1 MKAKTD
7 KKKIDE
13 ILTRTVENIYPSREA
28 LEKVLHAGKRLKI
41 YTGIDPTGPEIHLG
55 HAVFLRK
62 LRQFQDL
69 GHEIILL
76 IGDFTGMVG
85 DPTGKYSTRQVLTDK
100 EIKKNEKDY
109 KKQVGKILDFKSR
122 TNPAKVMKNSAWLS
136 KLKFKDILE
145 LCSNVTVQQM
155 IERDMFEK
163 RIKTGKPIS
172 LHEFLYPIMQGYDSV
187 AMNIDMEVGG
197 SDQTF
202 NMLVGRDLM
211 KSLKK
216 KEKFVLTTTLLTDA
230 SGRKIGK
237 TEGNVIAI
245 SDKPEELYGKIMA
258 LGDEVILKM
267 FAYCT
272 DVSKEEIKGMAQK
285 MSQGANPR
293 DYKMQL
299 AHEIVRLYNGA
310 AAAKKAEQHFKGLFQ
325 EKAAPSKVKV
335 YKVADKKINIVDL
348 LIKTKL
354 ASSKSDARRLIEQG
368 GVKADGHVLEGW
380 DVDIIPTKKGAVVQK
395 GKRHFIK
402 IIKK

>member
-1 MKAKTD
+1 MKTKTD
-7 KKKIDE
+7 KKKIDY
-13 ILTRTVENIYPSREA
+13 ILTRAVENIYPSRQA

-85 DPTGKYSTRQVLTDK
+85 DPTGKYSTRQVLTEK

-109 KKQVGKILDFKSR
+109 KNQVGKILDFKSR
-122 TNPAKVMKNSAWLS
+122 TNPAKVMKNSTWLS

-163 RIKTGKPIS
+163 RIKAGKPIS

-187 AMNIDMEVGG
+187 AMNIDMEIGG

-211 KSLKK
+211 GAMKK
-216 KEKFVLTTTLLTDA
+216 KEKFVLTTPLLTDA

-245 SDKPEELYGKIMA
+245 ADKPEELYGKIMA

-272 DVSKEEIKGMAQK
+272 DVAKDEIKDMAQK

-293 DYKMQL
+293 DFKMKL
-299 AHEIVRLYNGA
+299 AFEIVSIYNGE

-325 EKAAPSKVKV
+325 RKDVPDRMKILKLDE
-335 YKVADKKINIVDL
+335 KINILDFLVRA
-348 LIKTKL
+348 KMA
-354 ASSKSDARRLIEQG
+354 ASRGDARRLIEQG
-368 GVKADGHVLEGW
+368 GVKVDGHILEGW
-380 DVDIIPTKKGAVVQK
+380 DVDIVPTKKGVVLQK
-395 GKRHFIK
+395 GKRHFVK
-402 IIKK
+402 IVKK

>member
-7 KKKIDE
+7 KKLIDHA
-13 ILTRTVENIYPSREA
+13 LTRAVENIYPSRQA
-28 LEKVLHAGKRLKI
+28 LEKILHAGKRLKI

-145 LCSNVTVQQM
+145 LCGQVTVQQM

-163 RIKTGKPIS
+163 RIKQGKPIS

-187 AMNIDMEVGG
+187 AMDIDMEVGG

-230 SGRKIGK
+230 AGRKIGK

-258 LGDEVILKM
+258 LGDEVIIKM

-272 DVSKEEIKGMAQK
+272 DVAKDEIKKMAQE
-285 MSQGANPR
+285 MAQGANPR
-293 DYKMQL
+293 DYKMRL
-299 AHEIVRLYNGA
+299 AQEIVSLYQGA
-310 AAAKKAEQHFKGLFQ
+310 PAADKAEKHFKSLFQ
-325 EKAAPSKVKV
+325 DKAAPTKMKVHKI
-335 YKVADKKINIVDL
+335 AAKKINIVEL
-348 LIKTKL
+348 LIKTGL
-354 ASSKSDARRLIEQG
+354 CSSKSDARRLIEQG
-368 GVKADGHVLEGW
+368 GVKADGHALEGW
-380 DVDIIPTKKGAVVQK
+380 DAEVIPTAKGVVIQK
-395 GKRHFIK
+395 GKRHFVK
-402 IIKK
+402 VIKK